1 MRHNFLAHAI
11 AATTMI
17 AMPVAA
23 SAQAVANPAASLS
36 VVKSVRASTPAQ
48 KKSALAGGGLIA
60 AVIAA
65 GVVAIGVI
73 AIVNDSESDS
83 N

>member
-1 MRHNFLAHAI
+1 MRFNALAHIATAATLI
-11 AATTMI
+11 AA
-17 AMPVAA
+17 PVAA
-23 SAQAVANPAASLS
+23 SAQQAANPAASLS
-36 VVKSVRASTPAQ
+36 VVKSVRAATPAQ

-73 AIVNDSESDS
+73 AIVNDSDSDS